1 MDLHPSWSSFSEW
14 QILKS
19 GSSMINYTTKIVLS
33 HLILKKNK
41 SNENQVNPNQI
52 NIWLWQDVQLCLN
65 KWNKHDN
72 NNKKNKP
79 RPKEINHQK

>member
-19 GSSMINYTTKIVLS
+19 GSSMINYSTKIVLS
-33 HLILKKNK
+33 HLIKKK
-41 SNENQVNPNQI
+41 SNENQMNPNQI

-72 NNKKNKP
+72 NNNKKP
-79 RPKEINHQK
+79 RAKEINHQK